1 MHAEAFPR
9 PALPRDDG
17 LGRAVAWAVGLHV
30 LLALVLLL
38 SPLLSWDPDRISAA
52 GAPSMDATLDTS
64 AADRRAVARALASE
78 PEPLPEPVV
87 QPLPEPVE
95 EDTAPPPQ
103 PIPEPVPQDAVVER
117 QAQAQERVP
126 EPAPVDQDEVRRD
139 AEAERAR
146 IDREQEEKRRQE
158 QIDLTERQRQ
168 QDAEQK
174 RRLAQQQEE
183 QRKRDEAQ
191 RKLAQIQDE
200 LKKLE
205 RENNLREQK
214 LQQVADLKARQASQ
228 QAVQTGLATSP
239 PPGNQGVDSGL
250 SARYSAAIQE
260 AILRNWTRPESV
272 PIGQKCRIVIRQIPG
287 GEVVSAEVD
296 LSCPYDMQGRRSI
309 EAAVLKAQPLPY
321 AGFESVFQRNLTL
334 NFQAQDR

>member
-9 PALPRDDG
+9 PAVPRDDG
-17 LGRAVAWAVGLHV
+17 LGRAVAWALGLHV
-30 LLALVLLL
+30 LIALVLLL

-64 AADRRAVARALASE
+64 AADRRAVERALASE

-87 QPLPEPVE
+87 QPLPEPAE
-95 EDTAPPPQ
+95 EETAPPPQ
-103 PIPEPVPQDAVVER
+103 PIPEPVPQDAPVER
-117 QAQAQERVP
+117 QVQAQERVP
-126 EPAPVDQDEVRRD
+126 EPAPIDQEEVRRD

-146 IDREQEEKRRQE
+146 IAREQEEKRRQE

-168 QDAEQK
+168 QEAEQQ

-191 RKLAQIQDE
+191 RKLAEIRAE
-200 LKKLE
+200 REKLE
-205 RENNLREQK
+205 REANLRQQR
-214 LQQVADLKARQASQ
+214 LQQIADREARQASQ
-228 QAVQTGLATSP
+228 QASQAGPTP
-239 PPGNQGVDSGL
+239 PSGNQGVDNGL
-250 SARYSAAIQE
+250 AARYAAALQE
-260 AILRNWTRPESV
+260 AILRNWTRPETVS
-272 PIGQKCRIVIRQIPG
+272 IGQRCRIVIRQIPG
-287 GEVVSAEVD
+287 GEVVEAQVD
-296 LSCPYDMQGRRSI
+296 SSCPYDELGRRSV

-321 AGFESVFQRNLTL
+321 AGFESVFQRTITL